1 MSNLPAQPGPPSRA
15 RRLPARVLVVG
26 AAVVISGVVIW
37 WATHPGRERVE
48 GLRAARDG
56 DFARAEP
63 LLMQALERN
72 PADAEVVESL
82 ARGHLA
88 AADPRAAVHLAHWAK
103 LRPDQPEPVRLRM
116 EFCRKHKQR
125 EEAFADGKRLLD
137 FEPDNQQLR
146 RTVMNLA
153 FSVGR
158 FEEAEPLCRECIRR
172 QPGDTGLLVMLA
184 EIRRARGD
192 LPGAAAVLDPIL
204 KDQPKLASA
213 LLLRATIH
221 EEFGEPAKAVPL
233 LREVMASDPRRR
245 ATAVYR
251 LSLALERAGRPDE
264 ARAALTELRR
274 IQDVD
279 TYAEAIRTQPDN
291 LDLRVRLAESLL
303 AEGDTQDGLNLLSGA
318 LALDP
323 RFRPAHR
330 ALAAHYEKQGQPDRA
345 AEHRRLAGP
354 DP

>member
-1 MSNLPAQPGPPSRA
+1 MSSLPAQPRPPSRT
-15 RRLPARVLVVG
+15 RRVPARVLVVG
-26 AAVVISGVVIW
+26 VAVAISGVIIW
-37 WATHPGRERVE
+37 WALHPGRERVE

-63 LLMQALERN
+63 LLKQALDRN
-72 PADAEVVESL
+72 LDDAEVVEAL

-88 AADPRAAVHLAHWAK
+88 ADNPQAAAHLARWAE

-116 EFCRKHKQR
+116 EFCRKHKLR

-158 FEEAEPLCRECIRR
+158 FEEAESLCRECLRK
-172 QPGDTGLLVMLA
+172 QSGDSGLLVMLA

-192 LPGAAAVLDPIL
+192 QPGAAAVLDSLL

-213 LLLRATIH
+213 LLLRATVY
-221 EEFGEPAKAVPL
+221 EESGEPAKAVPL
-233 LREVMASDPRRR
+233 LREVMAGDPRRR
-245 ATAVYR
+245 AAAAYR

-264 ARAALTELRR
+264 ARAALAELRR
-274 IQDVD
+274 LQDVD
-279 TYAEAIRTQPDN
+279 TFAEAIRTQPDN

-303 AEGDTQDGLNLLSGA
+303 AEGHTQDGLNLLSGV
-318 LALDP
+318 LARDP

-330 ALAAHYEKQGQPDRA
+330 TLAAHYEKQGQPDRA
-345 AEHRRLAGP
+345 AEHRRLADP